1 MNLDDYKN
9 GKKIFE
15 LEEYLYNGV
24 RFLYK
29 KGSTN
34 KLFTFFSSFALKG
47 QAQQYNYLKLT
58 QNKSDSLIYFLDS
71 DSPQED
77 PRGTYFLG
85 GENFGYLAS
94 IKTIISTIAKE
105 DQCVDSI
112 YYYGSS
118 KGGSGAL
125 LAGMEVGF
133 GTVLVN
139 APQVKIYDYIE
150 KFHPTAIEEIGLDKD
165 SLNNLILSKVSKTDD
180 AQLSIYITCGIYDK
194 LHLKEHLQPLFSE
207 LKKCNL
213 KATFLPV
220 RGGHTKEA
228 IDDLQF
234 LMSENMNGN
243 DLLVVYKKIL
253 DDICIDIHEY
263 NIELAMD
270 LMQFIPLLMNN
281 GYMISIEEY
290 ISKEKISY
298 KAFTPIKK
306 KILIKQGINHFHE
319 KLHLDYDYK
328 YFPKVNNEKLLVLFN
343 GAIDRKISP
352 PPVFQRSTW
361 VDDFNANVLIVN
373 DPTLT
378 ATNDLNIGWYV
389 GNEKENAQYYIVTFL
404 KKFIEVMNFKYQ
416 DVLLYGSSAGG
427 FASMIFAL
435 HLKVPCV
442 VNNPQVDVLGYD
454 GNFAKKLITKNF
466 NNMNE
471 NEFREKYQNRINV
484 VELFKNVNRM
494 PKIYYLQNI
503 LDMSHYKKHYSKVID
518 LYVSKFTIQNNFN
531 SFLYSDDIS
540 GHNALGKSD
549 TVIIVNSIL
558 EDKTVFQISNLKKWP
573 N

>member
-1 MNLDDYKN
+1 MNFLRFRLQFKQTKKQVFGINEYEYK
-9 GKKIFE
+9 
-15 LEEYLYNGV
+15 GV

-105 DQCVDSI
+105 DQCADSI

-125 LAGMEVGF
+125 LAAMEVGF
-133 GTVLVN
+133 GTVLIN

-150 KFHPTAIEEIGLDKD
+150 KFHPTAIKEIGLDKD

-180 AQLSIYITCGIYDK
+180 AQLSIYITCGIYDE

-220 RGGHTKEA
+220 RSGYTKEA

-243 DLLVVYKKIL
+243 DLLVAYKKIL
-253 DDICIDIHEY
+253 DDIVIDIHEY
-263 NIELAMD
+263 NIEPVMD

-306 KILIKQGINHFHE
+306 KILIKQGVNHFHE

-328 YFPKVNNEKLLVLFN
+328 YFPKENNDKLLILFN
-343 GAIDRKISP
+343 GAIDRSLSL

-361 VDDFNANVLIVN
+361 VDDFNANVLIVS

-435 HLKVPCV
+435 HLNVPCV
-442 VNNPQVDVLGYD
+442 VNNPQVDVLSYD
-454 GNFAKKLITKNF
+454 EKFVKQLIAKNF
-466 NNMNE
+466 NNMNK

-484 VELFKNVNRM
+484 VELFINVNRM
-494 PKIYYLQNI
+494 PKIYYLQNF
-503 LDMSHYKKHYSKVID
+503 LDITHYKKHYTKIVD
-518 LYVSKFTIQNNFN
+518 LYMDKFVDQANFN
-531 SFLYSDDIS
+531 SFLYSDTNS
-540 GHNALGKSD
+540 GHGPLGKTD
-549 TVIIVNSIL
+549 TAAIINSIL
-558 EDKTVFQISNLKKWP
+558 NGKTAFQLCS
-573 N
+573 